1 MSVKNSGFPSPAEE
15 YKENILSLDKHLIKT
30 PSATFFMEADSEVMA
45 PHIQKH
51 DVLVVDRSLTPEN
64 GSLIVAHC
72 DGDFLVRR
80 LEIKNNQRT
89 LLSEKAAPFLI
100 TEDADFTIFGV
111 VTWVIHK
118 TF

>member
-30 PSATFFMEADSEVMA
+30 PSATFFMKVDSEAMS

-51 DVLVVDRSLTPEN
+51 DILVVDRSQKAEN
-64 GSLIVAHC
+64 GSIIVAHYN
-72 DGDFLVRR
+72 GEFLVRR
-80 LEIKNNQRT
+80 LEIKNNQRS
-89 LLSEKAAPFLI
+89 LLSEKAQSLQI